1 MKKIIF
7 IILIPLNFSF
17 AFDATCSFEEVY
29 KNGVTQQGRFL
40 IKDTMLRYEYF
51 DRDLFTIIAKNE
63 KYYLINNSDKIV
75 QNIDK
80 KTDIFDLLIKIVSD
94 YPNLDKLYENKNFL
108 IKIEKSS
115 KNFIKRI
122 SVQSEDVNL
131 SINVFNCGFN
141 EVDRKY
147 FRHFNFVEH
156 E

>member
-1 MKKIIF
+1 
-7 IILIPLNFSF
+7 
-17 AFDATCSFEEVY
+17 
-29 KNGVTQQGRFL
+29 
-40 IKDTMLRYEYF
+40 MLRYEYF
-51 DRDLFTIIAKNE
+51 DQDLYTIIAKNE
-63 KYYLINNSDKIV
+63 KYYVINNSDKIV
-75 QNIDK
+75 QNIEK

-94 YPNLDKLYENKNFL
+94 YPNLDRLYENKNLL
-108 IKIEKSS
+108 IKVEKSS